1 MDEDPIIRIDDK
13 INNEVFEAEIIPNT
27 TGALNQQINDLK
39 RQINEANKDIYRLE
53 SHNDVLDYSL
63 SACCGVLCGV
73 LDIILNLNLNADTS
87 SIVNEFAS
95 KLTDANYNNTEEA
108 VKSLNSK
115 LNSDAAISNL
125 NLAKQASLFGLAFSV
140 ISAITG
146 VGITLTKHGGIKEEK
161 MNNFTTTGV
170 LGGVFYG
177 MVSWLCYLIS
187 SNAKINDN
195 VPSQLLGL
203 IEEAR
208 SSGLKIKND
217 DLANQLSKAMGDA
230 NIGEINK
237 GIEALKL
244 VGKEALVVGV
254 NEVIVRA
261 IYFVRHL
268 FMEIKSKKISSIR
281 ELDSIDYKKIN
292 PFNNRSVARMV
303 SVSLAAMMTIDLA
316 DAVIESI
323 FKSQGDKTLFAS
335 NFFVRINYVGVARII
350 LAISTDV
357 YMGNNLRK
365 RRVER
370 INTINEYN
378 KLLGKKIYYKQAD
391 MWHACEDTG
400 ELINETYKLM
410 EKTDN
415 LFKNTLA
422 SEIESLKSINQNM
435 DKAMEKNKGLKD
447 ELKNIIDWE

>member
-1 MDEDPIIRIDDK
+1 MNEDPIIRIDDK

-39 RQINEANKDIYRLE
+39 RQVNEANKDIYRLE
-53 SHNDVLDYSL
+53 SHNDALDYSL

-95 KLTDANYNNTEEA
+95 KLTDSNYNNTEEA
-108 VKSLNSK
+108 VKALNSK
-115 LNSDAAISNL
+115 LNSES
-125 NLAKQASLFGLAFSV
+125 ASLFGLAFSV

-161 MNNFTTTGV
+161 MNNFTATGV

-177 MVSWLCYLIS
+177 MVSWICYLIS

-237 GIEALKL
+237 SIATLKL

-261 IYFVRHL
+261 IYFVRCL
-268 FMEIKSKKISSIR
+268 FMEIKLRKISSIR
-281 ELDSIDYKKIN
+281 ELDSIDFKKIN

-303 SVSLAAMMTIDLA
+303 SVSLATMMTIDLA

-400 ELINETYKLM
+400 ELISETYKLM

-415 LFKNTLA
+415 LFKSTLA

-447 ELKNIIDWE
+447 ELKSIIDWE

>member
-1 MDEDPIIRIDDK
+1 MNDDSIIRIDDK
-13 INNEVFEAEIIPNT
+13 INNEVFEAEIIPNS

-39 RQINEANKDIYRLE
+39 RQINEADKDIYRLE
-53 SHNDVLDYSL
+53 SHNDILDYSL
-63 SACCGVLCGV
+63 SAACGVLCGI

-95 KLTDANYNNTEEA
+95 KLTDSSYDNTDEA
-108 VKSLNSK
+108 IRALNSK
-115 LNSDAAISNL
+115 LNSESAINNL
-125 NLAKQASLFGLAFSV
+125 NLANQASLFGLAFSV

-146 VGITLTKHGGIKEEK
+146 VCITLTKNGGIKEEK
-161 MNNFTTTGV
+161 LNNFTASGIF
-170 LGGVFYG
+170 GGVFYG

-203 IEEAR
+203 VDEAKA
-208 SSGLKIKND
+208 SGLKIKND
-217 DLANQLSKAMGDA
+217 DLASQLSKAMGDA
-230 NIGEINK
+230 NISEINK

-244 VGKEALVVGV
+244 VGKEALVVGI
-254 NEVIVRA
+254 NEIIVRA
-261 IYFVRHL
+261 IYFVRRL
-268 FMEIKSKKISSIR
+268 FMEIKSKKITSIHD
-281 ELDSIDYKKIN
+281 LNLIDYKKIN

-316 DAVIESI
+316 DAVIEAV

-350 LAISTDV
+350 LAISTDI

-365 RRVER
+365 RRNER

-400 ELINETYKLM
+400 ELISETYKLM

-415 LFKNTLA
+415 LFKSTLA

-435 DKAMEKNKGLKD
+435 DKVLDKNKGLRD